1 MSDPASLVD
10 QCQLAMAHAWM
21 VRTFVKHSPEAEDFP
36 ELMGIARTIFD
47 LSRALETRVADPSG
61 YFRMLGKKLHR
72 LRSAVDQF
80 AIDAS
85 QASTHTNFAQAV
97 ISVRGVLEAL
107 ERLQQQSR
115 QVVLPAAN
123 SAAAPPE
130 EAAAAEE
137 EPADEPEN

>member
-1 MSDPASLVD
+1 
-10 QCQLAMAHAWM
+10 MAHAWM

-72 LRSAVDQF
+72 LRTAIEQFAVD
-80 AIDAS
+80 AP

-97 ISVRGVLEAL
+97 ISIRGVYETLVILLEQSRSVAVPPSNPALEASV
-107 ERLQQQSR
+107 EAEAADEE
-115 QVVLPAAN
+115 LPADG
-123 SAAAPPE
+123 E
-130 EAAAAEE
+130 
-137 EPADEPEN
+137 D

>member
-1 MSDPASLVD
+1 MSDPAALVD

-47 LSRALETRVADPSG
+47 LSRALETRVADSSG

-80 AIDAS
+80 AIDAP

-97 ISVRGVLEAL
+97 ISIRGVLEAL

-115 QVVLPAAN
+115 QALPPAAN
-123 SAAAPPE
+123 PVAAPLE
-130 EAAAAEE
+130 EADAADE
-137 EPADEPEN
+137 EPADEPGN